1 MVRIVTGSY
10 NLDYIVM
17 SEKLKIIEVVI
28 GWFVRENKLL
38 ELC

>member
-1 MVRIVTGSY
+1 MVKIFNRSF

-28 GWFVRENKLL
+28 GWFVIENKLL

>member
-1 MVRIVTGSY
+1 MVKIVIWSY

-28 GWFVRENKLL
+28 GWFVIENKLL

>member
-1 MVRIVTGSY
+1 MVKIFNQSY

-28 GWFVRENKLL
+28 GWFVIENKLL